1 MRKFLLPALIVVGVL
16 VLWFV
21 LNPPRFWLNMTKSV
35 DMTPEVGAQLV
46 DEKDCRGCHRIGGEG
61 ALKASPLDS
70 VVQRHMEE
78 DPALVTLRLWLRNP
92 KAVKPNTAMP
102 NFHLSDSEIEAI
114 LLYLQEQAA
123 ATGG

>member
-1 MRKFLLPALIVVGVL
+1 MRKFLLPALIVVAVLALWL
-16 VLWFV
+16 VLS
-21 LNPPRFWLNMTKSV
+21 PPLFWLNMTKSV
-35 DMTPEVGAQLV
+35 DMTPEMGAQLV
-46 DEKDCRGCHRIGGEG
+46 EKYDCRSCHRIGGQG
-61 ALKASPLDS
+61 ALKAPGLDD
-70 VVQRHMEE
+70 VVQRHVQE

-123 ATGG
+123 STVG

>member
-35 DMTPEVGAQLV
+35 DMTSEVGAQLV

-61 ALKASPLDS
+61 ALKASPLDP
-70 VVQRHMEE
+70 VVQR
-78 DPALVTLRLWLRNP
+78 P
-92 KAVKPNTAMP
+92 
-102 NFHLSDSEIEAI
+102 
-114 LLYLQEQAA
+114 
-123 ATGG
+123 